1 MTFVIQVLRG
11 SPQLRQ
17 LYDLVF
23 AFVLYM
29 EMFGLGCRHLSAN
42 RQTVKLMIMN
52 YGVLRVIR
60 YICIESVPRR
70 FVEISLCK
78 VICN

>member
-1 MTFVIQVLRG
+1 MPQMRKQTTMTFVIQVSKG
-11 SPQLRQ
+11 QLRQ

-29 EMFGLGCRHLSAN
+29 EMFGLGCKHLSAN

-52 YGVLRVIR
+52 
-60 YICIESVPRR
+60 
-70 FVEISLCK
+70 
-78 VICN
+78 

>member
-29 EMFGLGCRHLSAN
+29 EMFGLGSKHLNAN

-52 YGVLRVIR
+52 
-60 YICIESVPRR
+60 
-70 FVEISLCK
+70 
-78 VICN
+78 